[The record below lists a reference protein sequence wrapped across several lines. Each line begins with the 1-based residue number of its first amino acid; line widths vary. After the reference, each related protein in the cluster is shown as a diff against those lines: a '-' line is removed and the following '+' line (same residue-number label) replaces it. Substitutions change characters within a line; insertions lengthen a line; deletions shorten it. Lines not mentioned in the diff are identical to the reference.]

1 LPLRIDYDIILV
13 AYKKDTQSQTQ
24 LTEEWTVS
32 SWIVKKE
39 EIHRIVRNSKKR
51 GEWGVGIQTTC
62 SSELDSRG
70 KQFQEQHTS
79 PKKKARNRRGNG
91 RFGLF
96 KGDI

>member
-39 EIHRIVRNSKKR
+39 ENTQNCEKQQKEGR
-51 GEWGVGIQTTC
+51 VG
-62 SSELDSRG
+62 SRG
-70 KQFQEQHTS
+70 SNGLFIGARFPWEAVSRTAHFS
-79 PKKKARNRRGNG
+79 KKARNRRGNG
-91 RFGLF
+91 RFGVF